1 MLDRQPEEP
10 MAAHPRISRDPDIAF
25 GKPVVKGTRISVEF
39 ILDLL
44 AAEATEAEI
53 LENYPRLT
61 REDILA
67 SVAYARDVV
76 AEQKAM
82 PSAAE

>member
-1 MLDRQPEEP
+1 
-10 MAAHPRISRDPDIAF
+10 MATHPRISQDPDVVF
-25 GKPVVKGTRISVEF
+25 GKPAVRGTRISVEF

-61 REDILA
+61 HEDILA
-67 SVAYARDVV
+67 CVAYARDVV
-76 AEQKAM
+76 AEQKAV

>member
-1 MLDRQPEEP
+1 MRP
-10 MAAHPRISRDPDIAF
+10 MATHPCISRDPDIAF
-25 GKPVVKGTRISVEF
+25 GEPVILGTRISVEF

-67 SVAYARDVV
+67 CVAYARDVL
-76 AEQKAM
+76 AEQKAV